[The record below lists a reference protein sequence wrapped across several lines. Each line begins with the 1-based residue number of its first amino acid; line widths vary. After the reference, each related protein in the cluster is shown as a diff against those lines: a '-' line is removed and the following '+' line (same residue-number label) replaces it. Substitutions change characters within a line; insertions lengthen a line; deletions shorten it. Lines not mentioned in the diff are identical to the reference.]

1 MLMLRK
7 MIPFV
12 TFSMDVPAPIFS
24 SSLVGRLCPFPQS
37 HKIRQGAKNLP
48 LLFFFFS
55 PKVVPW
61 SVQGQVHSSNLA
73 ELNWLPISM
82 CFLCGFL
89 LTFCR
94 AHTHY
99 VWRLVHNECGSM
111 HVLSQGTYRMLRARV
126 NQLWGP
132 AGKVSNG
139 VHGSAS
145 SW

>member
-7 MIPFV
+7 VIPCH
-12 TFSMDVPAPIFS
+12 IFYGCACS
-24 SSLVGRLCPFPQS
+24 NFLLLSCG
-37 HKIRQGAKNLP
+37 KIVSLP
-48 LLFFFFS
+48 LIPQNHARCQEPPTSFFFF
-55 PKVVPW
+55 PKVVLW
-61 SVQGQVHSSNLA
+61 SVQGWVPSSSLA

-89 LTFCR
+89 LAFCR

-99 VWRLVHNECGSM
+99 VWRLVHNECGGLL
-111 HVLSQGTYRMLRARV
+111 VLFQGTYRMLGARV
-126 NQLWGP
+126 SQLWGT

-139 VHGSAS
+139 VHGSTS

>member
-37 HKIRQGAKNLP
+37 HKIRQGAKSLP
-48 LLFFFFS
+48 LLFFFP

-61 SVQGQVHSSNLA
+61 SVQGRVPSSNLA
-73 ELNWLPISM
+73 EVNWLLISM
-82 CFLCGFL
+82 CFLCGFFL
-89 LTFCR
+89 AFCR
-94 AHTHY
+94 AHIHY
-99 VWRLVHNECGSM
+99 VWRLVHNECGGV
-111 HVLSQGTYRMLRARV
+111 HVLSQGTYRMLGARV
-126 NQLWGP
+126 NQLWGT
-132 AGKVSNG
+132 ADKVSNG